1 MAQSQIPLLF
11 PLLAKWFIPSLESA
25 GMFLSLACFAPLYP
39 FIDYYAIVY
48 FQIMRQS
55 FIVERYA
62 WSTYRTVGDTCDA
75 LGMAHFYTIPPQK
88 PKEEKNTSTP
98 SDKVSGKSAK

>member
-11 PLLAKWFIPSLESA
+11 PLLAKWFAPSLEVPA
-25 GMFLSLACFAPLYP
+25 MFLSLACFAPL
-39 FIDYYAIVY
+39 
-48 FQIMRQS
+48 
-55 FIVERYA
+55 YA

-88 PKEEKNTSTP
+88 PKASSNSSSDSTP
-98 SDKVSGKSAK
+98 TSPSSGKSAK